1 MMSRFHARTA
11 STCRVLALSG
21 LVALVGCTTT
31 PAPRYY
37 TLDMAPSGTVTPDC
51 DFVVARIR
59 ATEPL
64 ARRDILVKK
73 TPTEIEYYA
82 LEQWAADP
90 GLLVSEKLAAEL
102 GHRPDAAKTIA
113 VSGEVLAFEQVDRQS
128 GVEAHLKLYLEFRTA
143 EQRPL
148 DEPAMKRTYELY
160 LPVQTP
166 PPAGVVL
173 ALSKGLEQIAAA
185 VAADAAKL

>member
-1 MMSRFHARTA
+1 MARFKAWTA
-11 STCRVLALSG
+11 SACCAVTLGCLVMG
-21 LVALVGCTTT
+21 LGCTTT
-31 PAPRYY
+31 PPPRYY
-37 TLDMAPSGTVTPDC
+37 TLDMAPSGTVHPEC

-102 GHRPDAAKTIA
+102 GHRPDAAKRIEI
-113 VSGEVLAFEQVDRQS
+113 SGEVLAFEQIDRH
-128 GVEAHLKLYLEFRTA
+128 GGAEAHLKLYLEFRTA
-143 EQRPL
+143 EQRPF
-148 DEPAMKRTYELY
+148 DEPAMKRTYDLY
-160 LPVQTP
+160 LPVEAT

-173 ALSKGLEQIAAA
+173 ALSKGLEHIAAA
-185 VAADAAKL
+185 VAADAATL